1 MADNPISSTAAD
13 AELKRVAAACLFLAC
28 KVEEATV
35 RTNDLL
41 NAVHFVAG
49 AVQQLDSAVPSCN
62 LLPKTSEFEAIVGQ
76 EYYALKETLITDEQ
90 LLLRTINF
98 DIVVEHPHKYLFN
111 FGKLINAKFKL
122 IQMAVSILN
131 DSIVLTKLCLAYP
144 PADIAAA
151 CLQVASELSY
161 PLQLPI
167 VNSPSD
173 WGALGVKPQNV
184 DLIGLAL
191 LDVIVSNMEP
201 G

>member
-1 MADNPISSTAAD
+1 MQ
-13 AELKRVAAACLFLAC
+13 
-28 KVEEATV
+28 ATV

-41 NAVHFVAG
+41 NAVHFVARL
-49 AVQQLDSAVPSCN
+49 VQQLDSAVNSGN
-62 LLPKTSEFEAIVGQ
+62 HVSKTPAFGAIVGQ

-90 LLLRTINF
+90 LLLRTIDF
-98 DIVVEHPHKYLFN
+98 AIVVEHPHKYLFN
-111 FGKLINAKFKL
+111 FGKLINAKCSL

-131 DSIVLTKLCLAYP
+131 DSIVHTKLCLAHP

-151 CLQVASELSY
+151 CLQVASELCS
-161 PLQLPI
+161 PLQLPV

-173 WGALGVKPQNV
+173 WGALGIKPQQV

-191 LDVIVSNMEP
+191 MDMIVSSMEP